1 MTGWIWFV
9 LAFGGAVIL
18 LSMLR
23 TKHFLAALILT
34 AVQGLAAFF
43 AANFA
48 GGFFGVHIPLNGFSI
63 GIASIGGTPAV
74 IMMLLMQTIFGLG

>member
-1 MTGWIWFV
+1 MTGWIWFG

-23 TKHFLAALILT
+23 TKHFLAALFLT
-34 AVQGLAAFF
+34 AVQGIAALF

-48 GGFFGVHIPLNGFSI
+48 GGFFGVHIPLNWLSI
-63 GIASIGGTPAV
+63 GISSVGGTPAV
-74 IMMLLMQTIFGLG
+74 IMLLLMQTIFGLG